1 METLVEIGE
10 NGLAAACAGFYL
22 RGWDYFRS
30 GHTDGAPAREAI
42 MHAVRVLEIGMK
54 RGIADLPVCH
64 LAVAELGTDIDARM

>member
-1 METLVEIGE
+1 
-10 NGLAAACAGFYL
+10 
-22 RGWDYFRS
+22 
-30 GHTDGAPAREAI
+30 